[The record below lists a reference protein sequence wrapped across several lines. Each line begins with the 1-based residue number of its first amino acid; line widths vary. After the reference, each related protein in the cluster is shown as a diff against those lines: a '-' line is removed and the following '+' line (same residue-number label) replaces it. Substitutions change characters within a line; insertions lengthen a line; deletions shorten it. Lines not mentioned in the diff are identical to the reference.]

1 MGWAA
6 GRRRFVAAVAAVG
19 VAATVGVIAYRV
31 LAPAEVST
39 PARDDYPA
47 RSTPAPGVTGRLPV
61 APLIVDGRLR
71 VYAAPRQVYAD
82 QPVDSRSRRTPYW
95 SFRRWPA
102 SLDAVVASGT
112 TVVSRWSDG
121 QLVAID
127 ARTGRVAWRADG
139 PEPASERVSR
149 RTGTAVL
156 WRPSGLAVSR
166 TVDGRHVVVSSGEGE
181 IRAVD
186 LADGGQLWRAAVGSG
201 CREPVGTGSGGRL
214 LTVDDC
220 EGPAAIEFRD
230 TATGMVTTRWRPPDA
245 GDELTATLLGCG
257 PDGVGCAALRTAG
270 PGDAPARGWLLGSE
284 APVQAPVLDGP
295 GTELVD
301 GTAVGMAEGVLV
313 GRTVPGGEERWRVEV
328 GPGRVIAVQP
338 GRVHVLTEA
347 NELVTLDPAT
357 GARSSSFVLDIGS
370 DGTGWA
376 PGDAYAADGYVVV
389 ERLRRPVDPDADD
402 QRYYLTAESLI
413 IAAT

>member
-6 GRRRFVAAVAAVG
+6 GRRRIVAAVAAVG
-19 VAATVGVIAYRV
+19 VAAAAGVIAYRV

-39 PARDDYPA
+39 PAGDDYPA
-47 RSTPAPGVTGRLPV
+47 RSMPDPGVTGRLPV

-121 QLVAID
+121 QLVAIE
-127 ARTGRVAWRADG
+127 ARTGRVAWRAAG
-139 PEPASERVSR
+139 PEPAAERVAR
-149 RTGTAVL
+149 RTGTALV
-156 WRPSGLAVSR
+156 WRPSGLTVSR
-166 TVDGRHVVVSSGEGE
+166 TADGRHVVVSSGDGAVQ
-181 IRAVD
+181 AVD
-186 LADGGQLWRAAVGSG
+186 LADGGQLWRAAVRSG
-201 CREPVGTGSGGRL
+201 CREPVGAGSGGRL

-220 EGPAAIEFRD
+220 DGPAVVEFRD
-230 TATGMVTTRWRPPDA
+230 TATGVVTARWRPPDA
-245 GDELTATLLGCG
+245 GDELTAALLGCR
-257 PDGVGCAALRTAG
+257 PDGDGCAALRTAR
-270 PGDAPARGWLLGSE
+270 PGDGPAQGWLLGP
-284 APVQAPVLDGP
+284 ADPVQVPSLDGP

-301 GTAVGMAEGVLV
+301 GTAVSLVDGVLI
-313 GRTVPGGEERWRVEV
+313 GKAVPGGEERWRAEV

-357 GARSSSFVLDIGS
+357 GARLSGFVLDIGS

-376 PGDAYAADGYVVV
+376 PGDAYAADGFVVV
-389 ERLRRPVDPDADD
+389 ERLRRPVDRDADD

-413 IAAT
+413 VAAT

>member
-6 GRRRFVAAVAAVG
+6 GRRRIVAAVIAVG

-31 LAPAEVST
+31 LAPVEVST

-47 RSTPAPGVTGRLPV
+47 LSTPVPGVTGRLPV

-71 VYAAPRQVYAD
+71 VYAGPRQVYAD

-95 SFRRWPA
+95 SHRRWPA

-139 PEPASERVSR
+139 PEPAAERVTR
-149 RTGTAVL
+149 RTGTAVV
-156 WRPSGLAVSR
+156 WRPSGLSVSR
-166 TVDGRHVVVSSGEGE
+166 TDDDRHVVVSSGDGE
-181 IRAVD
+181 VQALD
-186 LADGGQLWRAAVGSG
+186 LTDGGQLWRAAVGSG
-201 CREPVGTGSGGRL
+201 CREPVGSGTGGRL

-220 EGPAAIEFRD
+220 DGPAVVEFRD
-230 TATGMVTTRWRPPDA
+230 TATGVVTARWRPPNA
-245 GDELTATLLGCG
+245 GDRLTATLLGCG
-257 PDGVGCAALRTAG
+257 PDRVDCAALRTAG
-270 PGDAPARGWLLGSE
+270 PGDAPAQGWLLGSE
-284 APVQAPVLDGP
+284 APVQAPALDGP
-295 GTELVD
+295 GIELVD
-301 GTAVGMAEGVLV
+301 GTAVDLADGILV
-313 GRTVPGGEERWRVEV
+313 GRAVPGGEERWRAEV

-347 NELVTLDPAT
+347 NELVTVDPAT
-357 GARSSSFVLDIGS
+357 GARLSGFVLDIGS

-376 PGDAYAADGYVVV
+376 PGDAYAADDYVVV
-389 ERLRRPVDPDADD
+389 ERLRRPVDPDGDD